1 MPKSLLQPFLAVCA
15 LLASVS
21 VMAQTVTDVPLSDAD
36 VRIKTAAQST
46 APKATQSAASEA
58 AKKLP
63 TAEEI
68 AAERARLE
76 RMRAALAA
84 ERAALEQYKA
94 DLVKRQ
100 QEAAAAEAK
109 AKADAEA
116 KAKIE
121 KAIAE
126 KTVGSAGSV
135 PPPAKD
141 DPVAVKNLSPEE
153 IQLQKQRAIER
164 AKAIEKAIATQ
175 KAADA
180 KKKAAAAASTPQTTS
195 PKDKDVATMKLR
207 RITQNK
213 VRYVHLRDVAVNY
226 GLTFAYTK
234 KNNKISG
241 AVIYDKTRKAILSLT
256 YREGTVNGVQVF
268 FLYPMLMKN
277 NEPYISEVDFL
288 TCLDPLLRYKTPV
301 KLGMKTIMI
310 DAGHG
315 GSDPGAMNGQHKEKV
330 YTLQIAKRLQT
341 QLEKL
346 GFRAPGTRRAVQEVQ
361 AGPLHLHPLQFLH
374 EQDPRRDRDLPRGPR
389 RRHRNEGLQGQDR
402 KAVRERI
409 RRQQLA
415 SRLRDPEG
423 HARGDQR
430 HGPRHAPSGDLRDR
444 ERDLPGGPGRSRL
457 PLQRRRTE
465 EDLLAGLPEQD
476 RLRHPRRTRRIR
488 VLPPLRRVR
497 SFTGSVRSRTE
508 QNHTKSTGVPHEG
521 ISENVYALRRDDRG
535 GVPRARGGVCAGH
548 GHRYRHGPAGRRNPR

>member
-1 MPKSLLQPFLAVCA
+1 MPKKTFQSFLAACV
-15 LLASVS
+15 LLTVVS
-21 VMAQTVTDVPLSDAD
+21 AAAQTVTDVPLPDAT
-36 VRIKTAAQST
+36 VQTR
-46 APKATQSAASEA
+46 SAASAAAQTATKAAATEA

-94 DLVKRQ
+94 DLVRRQ
-100 QEAAAAEAK
+100 QEAAAAAAK
-109 AKADAEA
+109 AKADADA
-116 KAKIE
+116 KAAADA
-121 KAIAE
+121 KA
-126 KTVGSAGSV
+126 VGTAASI

-141 DPVAVKNLSPEE
+141 DPVSVKNLSPEE
-153 IQLQKQRAIER
+153 LQRQRQLAIER
-164 AKAIEKAIATQ
+164 ARAIEKAVAAQ

-180 KKKAAAAASTPQTTS
+180 KKKAEAAAQTTS

-207 RITQNK
+207 RITHEK

-234 KNNKISG
+234 KSNKISG
-241 AVIYDKTRKAILSLT
+241 AVIYDKTRKAILSAT
-256 YREGTVNGVQVF
+256 YREGTVNGVQVH
-268 FLYPMLMKN
+268 FLYPMLLKN

-346 GFRAPGTRRAVQEVQ
+346 GFRVIMTRTGDTYPTLQERAALCKKYKPDLYISIHCNSSTNKTPAGIETYRAVPVGGTETKGSKVKTEKQSANEFDANSSRLAYEMQKGLLAATGAADRGTRHQAIYVIGNATCPAVLLEVGYLSND
-361 AGPLHLHPLQFLH
+361 AEL
-374 EQDPRRDRDLPRGPR
+374 
-389 RRHRNEGLQGQDR
+389 
-402 KAVRERI
+402 KKI
-409 RRQQLA
+409 A
-415 SRLRDPEG
+415 SPEY
-423 HARGDQR
+423 QNKIV
-430 HGPRHAPSGDLRDR
+430 SGI
-444 ERDLPGGPGRSRL
+444 
-457 PLQRRRTE
+457 
-465 EDLLAGLPEQD
+465 LAGLAGYGSF
-476 RLRHPRRTRRIR
+476 LR
-488 VLPPLRRVR
+488 
-497 SFTGSVRSRTE
+497 
-508 QNHTKSTGVPHEG
+508 
-521 ISENVYALRRDDRG
+521 
-535 GVPRARGGVCAGH
+535 
-548 GHRYRHGPAGRRNPR
+548 

>member
-1 MPKSLLQPFLAVCA
+1 MPKSQFRSFLAACV
-15 LLASVS
+15 LLISVS
-21 VMAQTVTDVPLSDAD
+21 AMAQTVTDVPLPDAS
-36 VRIKTAAQST
+36 VQTKPASSAVAQTAATT
-46 APKATQSAASEA
+46 AAAESET
-58 AKKLP
+58 KLP

-94 DLVKRQ
+94 DLVRRQ
-100 QEAAAAEAK
+100 QEAAAAAAK
-109 AKADAEA
+109 AQAEADAKAAAEA
-116 KAKIE
+116 KA
-121 KAIAE
+121 
-126 KTVGSAGSV
+126 VGSAASI

-141 DPVAVKNLSPEE
+141 DPVAVKNMSPEE
-153 IQLQKQRAIER
+153 IQLQRQRAAER

-175 KAADA
+175 RAADA
-180 KKKAAAAASTPQTTS
+180 KKKAAATAATPKTTS

-213 VRYVHLRDVAVNY
+213 VKYVHLRDVAVNY

-234 KNNKISG
+234 KNNKVSG

-256 YREGTVNGVQVF
+256 YREGTVNGVQVY

-315 GSDPGAMNGQHKEKV
+315 GSDPGAINGAHKEKV

-346 GFRAPGTRRAVQEVQ
+346 GFRVIMTRTGDTYPTLQERAALCKKYKPDLFISIHCNSSTNKTPAGIETYRAVPVGGTETKGSKVKTEKQSANEFDANNSRLAYEIQKGMIAATGGTDRGTRHQAIYVTGNATCPAVLVEVGYLSN
-361 AGPLHLHPLQFLH
+361 AAEL
-374 EQDPRRDRDLPRGPR
+374 
-389 RRHRNEGLQGQDR
+389 
-402 KAVRERI
+402 KKI
-409 RRQQLA
+409 A
-415 SRLRDPEG
+415 SPEYQNKIVTG
-423 HARGDQR
+423 I
-430 HGPRHAPSGDLRDR
+430 
-444 ERDLPGGPGRSRL
+444 
-457 PLQRRRTE
+457 
-465 EDLLAGLPEQD
+465 LAGLAGYGSF
-476 RLRHPRRTRRIR
+476 LR
-488 VLPPLRRVR
+488 
-497 SFTGSVRSRTE
+497 
-508 QNHTKSTGVPHEG
+508 
-521 ISENVYALRRDDRG
+521 
-535 GVPRARGGVCAGH
+535 
-548 GHRYRHGPAGRRNPR
+548 

>member
-1 MPKSLLQPFLAVCA
+1 MPKSLLQPFLAACA
-15 LLASVS
+15 LLISVS

-36 VRIKTAAQST
+36 VKIKSAAQN
-46 APKATQSAASEA
+46 AAQNAAQSAASEA

-63 TAEEI
+63 TAEVI

-94 DLVKRQ
+94 DLVRRQ

-109 AKADAEA
+109 AKADAAA
-116 KAKIE
+116 KAAVE
-121 KAIAE
+121 KAAAE
-126 KTVGSAGSV
+126 KAVGSAGSV

-141 DPVAVKNLSPEE
+141 DPVSAKTLSPEE
-153 IQLQKQRAIER
+153 LQRQRQLAIER

-180 KKKAAAAASTPQTTS
+180 KKKAAAASTPQTTS

-207 RITQNK
+207 RTTQNK

-234 KNNKISG
+234 NKANKVSG
-241 AVIYDKTRKAILSLT
+241 AVIYDKTRKAVFSAT
-256 YREGTVNGVQVF
+256 YRDGIVNGVQVY
-268 FLYPMLMKN
+268 FLYPMLIKN
-277 NEPYISEVDFL
+277 SEPYISEVDFL

-315 GSDPGAMNGQHKEKV
+315 GSDPGAINGAHKEKV

-346 GFRAPGTRRAVQEVQ
+346 GFRVIMTRTGDTYPTLQERAALCKKYKPDLFISIHCNSSTNKTPAGIETYRAVPVGGTETKGSKVKTEKQSANEFDANNSRLAYEIQKGMLAATKGTDRGTRHQAIYVTGNATCPAVLVEV
-361 AGPLHLHPLQFLH
+361 GYLS
-374 EQDPRRDRDLPRGPR
+374 
-389 RRHRNEGLQGQDR
+389 NEAEV
-402 KAVRERI
+402 KKI
-409 RRQQLA
+409 A
-415 SRLRDPEG
+415 SPEY
-423 HARGDQR
+423 QNKIV
-430 HGPRHAPSGDLRDR
+430 SGI
-444 ERDLPGGPGRSRL
+444 
-457 PLQRRRTE
+457 
-465 EDLLAGLPEQD
+465 LAGLAGYGSF
-476 RLRHPRRTRRIR
+476 LR
-488 VLPPLRRVR
+488 
-497 SFTGSVRSRTE
+497 
-508 QNHTKSTGVPHEG
+508 
-521 ISENVYALRRDDRG
+521 
-535 GVPRARGGVCAGH
+535 
-548 GHRYRHGPAGRRNPR
+548 

>member
-1 MPKSLLQPFLAVCA
+1 MPKSLLQSFLAACTV
-15 LLASVS
+15 LISVS
-21 VMAQTVTDVPLSDAD
+21 VMAQTVTDVPLSDTD
-36 VRIKTAAQST
+36 VKIKSAAQN
-46 APKATQSAASEA
+46 AAQKAVQDASSEA

-100 QEAAAAEAK
+100 QEAAAAAAK

-116 KAKIE
+116 KEKIE

-126 KTVGSAGSV
+126 KAVGAAGSV

-141 DPVAVKNLSPEE
+141 DPIKNMSPEE
-153 IQLQKQRAIER
+153 LQRQRQLAIER
-164 AKAIEKAIATQ
+164 AKAIEKAVAAQ

-180 KKKAAAAASTPQTTS
+180 KKKAAAAAAAAQQTTT

-207 RITQNK
+207 KITQNK

-234 KNNKISG
+234 NANKVSG
-241 AVIYDKTRKAILSLT
+241 AVIYDKTRKAIFSSS
-256 YREGTVNGVQVF
+256 YRDGTVNGVQVY
-268 FLYPMLMKN
+268 FLYPMLIKN

-288 TCLDPLLRYKTPV
+288 TCLDPLLRYKTPL
-301 KLGMKTIMI
+301 KLGMKTIMV

-315 GSDPGAMNGQHKEKV
+315 GSDPGAINGAHKEKV

-346 GFRAPGTRRAVQEVQ
+346 GFRVIMTRTGDTYPTLQERAALCKKYKPDLYISIHCNSSTSKTPAGIETYRAVPVGGTETKGSKVKTEKQSANEYDANSSRLAYEIQKGMLAATGGTDRGTRHQAIYVIGNASCPAVLVEVGYLSN
-361 AGPLHLHPLQFLH
+361 AA
-374 EQDPRRDRDLPRGPR
+374 EV
-389 RRHRNEGLQGQDR
+389 
-402 KAVRERI
+402 KKI
-409 RRQQLA
+409 A
-415 SRLRDPEG
+415 SPDY
-423 HARGDQR
+423 QNKIV
-430 HGPRHAPSGDLRDR
+430 SGI
-444 ERDLPGGPGRSRL
+444 
-457 PLQRRRTE
+457 
-465 EDLLAGLPEQD
+465 LAGLAGYGSF
-476 RLRHPRRTRRIR
+476 LR
-488 VLPPLRRVR
+488 
-497 SFTGSVRSRTE
+497 
-508 QNHTKSTGVPHEG
+508 
-521 ISENVYALRRDDRG
+521 
-535 GVPRARGGVCAGH
+535 
-548 GHRYRHGPAGRRNPR
+548 

>member
-1 MPKSLLQPFLAVCA
+1 MPRSLLLSFFAACA
-15 LLASVS
+15 ILASVS
-21 VMAQTVTDVPLSDAD
+21 VMAQTVTDVPLPDAP
-36 VRIKTAAQST
+36 VTSMPAAAAQS
-46 APKATQSAASEA
+46 AVQSMASEA
-58 AKKLP
+58 AKRLP

-94 DLVKRQ
+94 DLARRQ
-100 QEAAAAEAK
+100 QEAAAAAAK

-116 KAKIE
+116 KA
-121 KAIAE
+121 AAE
-126 KTVGSAGSV
+126 VQKVGSTASI

-141 DPVAVKNLSPEE
+141 DPIAARNLSPEE
-153 IQLQKQRAIER
+153 LQRQRQLAIER

-180 KKKAAAAASTPQTTS
+180 KKKAAATTTTAQTTS

-207 RITQNK
+207 RITQDK

-241 AVIYDKTRKAILSLT
+241 AVIYDKTRKAVFSST
-256 YREGTVNGVQVF
+256 YRDGTVNGVQVY
-268 FLYPMLMKN
+268 FLYPMLLKN

-315 GSDPGAMNGQHKEKV
+315 GSDPGAINGSHKEKV

-346 GFRAPGTRRAVQEVQ
+346 GFRVIMTRTGDTYPTLQERSALCKKYKPDLFISIHCNSATSKTPAGIETYRAVPVGGTETKGSKVKTEKQS
-361 AGPLHLHPLQFLH
+361 A
-374 EQDPRRDRDLPRGPR
+374 
-389 RRHRNEGLQGQDR
+389 NEYD
-402 KAVRERI
+402 ANN
-409 RRQQLA
+409 
-415 SRLRDPEG
+415 SRLAYEIQKGMLAATKGTD
-423 HARGDQR
+423 RGIR
-430 HGPRHAPSGDLRDR
+430 HQAIYVTGNATCPAVLVEVGYLSNDAEVKKIASADYQNKIVSGI
-444 ERDLPGGPGRSRL
+444 
-457 PLQRRRTE
+457 
-465 EDLLAGLPEQD
+465 LAGLAGYGSF
-476 RLRHPRRTRRIR
+476 LR
-488 VLPPLRRVR
+488 
-497 SFTGSVRSRTE
+497 
-508 QNHTKSTGVPHEG
+508 
-521 ISENVYALRRDDRG
+521 
-535 GVPRARGGVCAGH
+535 
-548 GHRYRHGPAGRRNPR
+548 